1 MKGNAEFLLLFIPF
15 LLIGM
20 GAFYTAWIYP
30 LEEILIYPAL
40 IFGAQIVLTAIGLFC
55 AAVDI
60 FAVLVQYVNW
70 RYYKE
75 E

>member
-1 MKGNAEFLLLFIPF
+1 MKGHAEFMILFIPF
-15 LLIGM
+15 LLIGI
-20 GAFYTAWIYP
+20 GTFYGAWIYP
-30 LEEILIYPAL
+30 LEEFLKNNALVLI
-40 IFGAQIVLTAIGLFC
+40 AQIILTLIGIFC

-60 FAVLVQYVNW
+60 FAIMVQYVNW